1 MKTLT
6 ISIAIVIGSFSL
18 CLAQSEKLQSGDSI
32 RVELERTIISNELIP
47 LLDSINQSLKLF
59 DSRIKRAPVSRKG
72 KLENARKELAEY
84 RNRIKLDLEETSL
97 TAKNAWT
104 HDSVDRIRANTVATR
119 REYKRIRAI
128 L

>member
-6 ISIAIVIGSFSL
+6 ISIAIVICSFSQ

-32 RVELERTIISNELIP
+32 RVELERTILSNELIP

-59 DSRIKRAPVSRKG
+59 DSHIKRAPVSRKG

>member
-6 ISIAIVIGSFSL
+6 ISIALVIGSFSL